1 MVNPNSPTFKFS
13 EKFGLIVGY
22 TAAFVVD
29 KFVKISA
36 IRYSYKTLDWV
47 ASKTKIPQPTPQILF
62 ERAVDAVR
70 DAY

>member
-1 MVNPNSPTFKFS
+1 MMFRNFFTEGKIGFAIGWTS
-13 EKFGLIVGY
+13 
-22 TAAFVVD
+22 AFVVD
-29 KFVKISA
+29 KFVKLSG
-36 IRYSYKTLDWV
+36 YKILDWV